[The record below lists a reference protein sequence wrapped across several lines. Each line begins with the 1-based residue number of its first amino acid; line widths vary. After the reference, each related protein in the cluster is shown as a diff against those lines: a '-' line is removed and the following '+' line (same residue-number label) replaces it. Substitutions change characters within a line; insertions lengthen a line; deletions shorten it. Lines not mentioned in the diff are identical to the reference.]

1 MTPETPLSSFAAR
14 EPASNSVLL
23 GVYLS
28 SRLIRIGTITHAGHV
43 VSFRRENYLD
53 QSGQPESGSTL
64 AEHLRTMVRQVVSE
78 QAGTAPI
85 AAIGVGLPGLVNHN
99 TRRIVSMT
107 NAPSLV
113 DVDLFQEFE
122 REFNI
127 PIAFDNNANA
137 SAYAE
142 MNSGVAQGVSDWLY
156 LSIGTGVGSG
166 LVLDGK
172 LRRGKSGYAG
182 EVGHINIDPDGEQ
195 CACGS
200 SGCLETKA
208 SAPSIV
214 QRTLDRLRRDA
225 TSSLSRYEEELT
237 YAQIIEA
244 SQQGD
249 DLARLMMQRT
259 GHFIGMAVADM
270 INVLNL
276 SMVAVGGAPGARP
289 FLVEAIIEEARR
301 RAFAPAFEDCQIVA
315 AQLGEEAG
323 VIGAA
328 LLAGKLLAQS

>member
-1 MTPETPLSSFAAR
+1 MTPETPFSSSATH
-14 EPASNSVLL
+14 ASAPNSVLL

-28 SRLIRIGTITHAGHV
+28 SRLIRIGTVSRDGRV
-43 VSFRRENYLD
+43 LSFRRENYPG

-64 AEHLRTMVRQVVSE
+64 ADHLRAIVRQVAGE
-78 QAGTAPI
+78 QTEAPV
-85 AAIGVGLPGLVNHN
+85 AAIGIGLPGLVNHN

-113 DVDLFQEFE
+113 EVDLFQEFE
-122 REFNI
+122 REFNV

-142 MNSGVAQGVSDWLY
+142 MNSGVAQGISDWLY

-200 SGCLETKA
+200 YGCLETKA

-214 QRTLDRLRRDA
+214 LRTLERLRRDA
-225 TSSLSRYEEELT
+225 TSSLSPFGEELT
-237 YAQIIEA
+237 YKQIIEA
-244 SQQGD
+244 AQQGD
-249 DLARLMMQRT
+249 DLAKLMMQRT

-276 SMVAVGGAPGARP
+276 SMVVVGGAPGARP

-301 RAFAPAFEDCQIVA
+301 RAFAPAFEDCQIVEA
-315 AQLGEEAG
+315 KLGEEAG

-328 LLAGKLLAQS
+328 LLAGKLLAQA